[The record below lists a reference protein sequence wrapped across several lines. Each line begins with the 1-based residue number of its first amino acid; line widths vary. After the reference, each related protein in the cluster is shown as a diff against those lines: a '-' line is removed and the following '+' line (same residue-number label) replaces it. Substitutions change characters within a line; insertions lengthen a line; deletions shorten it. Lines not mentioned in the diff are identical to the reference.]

1 MRRKVERLVGSH
13 YSSAVPGFG
22 PKSFPRGRRGSHRS
36 CGGSIGRAVAIYSE
50 PTSAFMLRRALAPIA
65 WNALFDSIMMPVP
78 MAVLYW
84 VVTGVGCSQG
94 NRIDLSVHTSDHWP
108 SEYLSS
114 RFPCP
119 VEFAMM

>member
-50 PTSAFMLRRALAPIA
+50 PTSRVTVAPLAARKVDPLVRRFIIIVVSSGRLLRRYRLRKVKGKARSLMLAYQMKAKAPKRQ
-65 WNALFDSIMMPVP
+65 FRR
-78 MAVLYW
+78 
-84 VVTGVGCSQG
+84 G
-94 NRIDLSVHTSDHWP
+94 R
-108 SEYLSS
+108 
-114 RFPCP
+114 
-119 VEFAMM
+119 